1 MSVIFI
7 GNISCYVIL
16 TCSLFFTALIRGIK
30 GMEISKLN
38 GKPYHLN
45 DVARVEDPKQQKL
58 FIKHDVYPIDMYTT
72 TDVIIDEITGEETLR
87 DKLIMV
93 FSRKESKDLYI
104 LWKRR
109 ELK

>member
-1 MSVIFI
+1 
-7 GNISCYVIL
+7 
-16 TCSLFFTALIRGIK
+16 
-30 GMEISKLN
+30 MEISKLN

-45 DVARVEDPKQQKL
+45 DVARVEDQKQQKL
-58 FIKHDVYPIDMYTT
+58 YIKHDVYPIDMYTT
-72 TDVIIDEITGEETLR
+72 SDTVLDEITGKEILK

-93 FSRKESKDLYI
+93 FSRKESRDLYI

>member
-1 MSVIFI
+1 
-7 GNISCYVIL
+7 
-16 TCSLFFTALIRGIK
+16 
-30 GMEISKLN
+30 MEISKIN

-58 FIKHDVYPIDMYTT
+58 YIKHDVYPLDMYTT
-72 TDVIIDEITGEETLR
+72 TDILIDENTGDEVIK

-93 FSRKESKDLYI
+93 FSREESKSLYI
-104 LWKRR
+104 LWKNR